1 MSHRHCFAFL
11 LCSVGCR
18 EDSRNRGLLGTALDV
33 HWQLGLLVHAD
44 LLLNILQCDH
54 LQSKCATI
62 STAWVNDGSLF
73 PDGLLAV
80 LNQFLRF
87 SLDILVFL
95 FCVRSCHFLAAERFP
110 ILAVLVARVLGR
122 EHAPCLAVI
131 IAAHFSLCS
140 FVLHDDGLN
149 LLRHLFFGNAGAS
162 GPSGE
167 CPHWHHDVLVVFL
180 VICYFRV
187 EALDLWRYRLADR
200 RGHLMHT
207 GCLGFQL
214 TSFSATRDG
223 GLWVAPSS
231 HASLAHLESAL
242 LVDLFT
248 HLLVGDVICLH
259 ERVVQAHAHTWAT
272 CLKRGDILFLF
283 KLYPC
288 TDSHRCLHEQAQQK
302 CAAHGFHDP

>member
-248 HLLVGDVICLH
+248 HLLVGDVIRLH
-259 ERVVQAHAHTWAT
+259 EGVVQAHAHTWAT
-272 CLKRGDILFLF
+272 CLKRGDVLLQLI
-283 KLYPC
+283 
-288 TDSHRCLHEQAQQK
+288 
-302 CAAHGFHDP
+302 